1 MFHDAGVYMML
12 CLQHKNISIE
22 ETVFTSNKSFQL
34 LIIRLLNTVPP
45 PVRVGGFLQ
54 HISHFL
60 YRFIF

>member
-34 LIIRLLNTVPP
+34 LIIRLLNTV
-45 PVRVGGFLQ
+45 GL
-54 HISHFL
+54 SH
-60 YRFIF
+60 